1 MYLSTTFAA
10 ILATVFV
17 TAVKGSPLAPRA
29 IGPFDG
35 LATYYEPNGGTGA
48 CGGAIQNTDL
58 AVAIGSGHWDSGS
71 HCGQTMTVT
80 FNGASVQVTVAD
92 LCPGCQGDN
101 GIDLTPAAI
110 AAIDPNYIN
119 NGVDSV
125 TWSIA

>member
-1 MYLSTTFAA
+1 MYFSKTFTALFA
-10 ILATVFV
+10 TVLAT
-17 TAVKGSPLAPRA
+17 AVNA

-48 CGGAIQNTDL
+48 CGWAIQNSDF
-58 AVAIGSGHWDSGS
+58 AVAIGSGHWDGGS
-71 HCGQTMTVT
+71 HCGNSMTVS
-80 FNGASVQVTVAD
+80 FNGATVQATVAD

-110 AAIDPNYIN
+110 AAIDPNYVN

-125 TWSIA
+125 TWSVA